1 MSVNTLDI
9 LSIDN
14 LPSTIKLCHIRVNTY
29 CIDLKISEA
38 SLQANDIF
46 LRLCSPFNDF
56 EGFLTFMDGMAT
68 AILLQ
73 RNCVHLF
80 DSHSLDQI
88 GLWLSNGGS
97 FLLKFTNTVEM
108 ERHIYFIFLLNNRYI
123 ENRSLECSYFHLQ
136 PVKFNLS

>member
-1 MSVNTLDI
+1 
-9 LSIDN
+9 
-14 LPSTIKLCHIRVNTY
+14 
-29 CIDLKISEA
+29 
-38 SLQANDIF
+38 
-46 LRLCSPFNDF
+46 
-56 EGFLTFMDGMAT
+56 MDGMAT

-97 FLLKFTNTVEM
+97 SLLKFTNTVEM